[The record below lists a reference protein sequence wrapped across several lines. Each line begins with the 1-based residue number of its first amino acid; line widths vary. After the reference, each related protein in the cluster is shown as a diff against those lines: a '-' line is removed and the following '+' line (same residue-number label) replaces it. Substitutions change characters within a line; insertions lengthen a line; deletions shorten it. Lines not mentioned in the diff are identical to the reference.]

1 LVDCGTIDI
10 LGTQPSSGSTSITD
24 AVQVSKI
31 MRALLK
37 FTVGS
42 RFERG
47 TLSSV
52 ALESGTLGSL
62 NQAKFIII

>member
-1 LVDCGTIDI
+1 
-10 LGTQPSSGSTSITD
+10 
-24 AVQVSKI
+24 

-37 FTVGS
+37 FTIGS